1 MVNTLENLKQYS
13 SIVADT
19 GDIDSIKKFS
29 PEDCTTN
36 PSLIFKAVESNKYQP
51 LVDEVIKLS
60 KSRNFNSPLD
70 RVDFIVDQLAI
81 TFGIQLAN
89 IVPGYVSTEV
99 NADLSFDT
107 KATIAKA
114 HEIIN
119 NYEQSGIKKN
129 RILIK
134 IAGTWEGIQ
143 AVKQLESEG
152 ISCNCT
158 LIFSLTQA
166 VACAEAGAFLISPFV
181 GRILDW
187 FKSNTDVTYNE
198 SNDPGVES
206 VKKIYHYFKKYN
218 LNTVVMAASFR
229 NTSQIIELAGC
240 DKLTISPKLLEE
252 LSSTH
257 GEITQKLNSE
267 DSSSLE
273 IERIKISESAFRWH
287 LNENQMASF
296 KLAEGI
302 RLFNKDLSKLREL
315 IFNQI

>member
-1 MVNTLENLKQYS
+1 MTNKLENLKKYS

-36 PSLIFKAVESNKYQP
+36 PSLIFKAVESKKYQS
-51 LVDEVIKLS
+51 LVDEVIKHS
-60 KSRNFNSPLD
+60 NSRNFNSPLNK
-70 RVDFIVDQLAI
+70 VDYIVDQLAI

-107 KATIAKA
+107 KATIDKA
-114 HEIIN
+114 HQIIN
-119 NYEQSGIKKN
+119 NYQESGIKKN

-166 VACAEAGAFLISPFV
+166 VACAESGAFLISPFV

-187 FKSNTDVTYNE
+187 FKANTDIEYNE
-198 SNDPGVES
+198 LNDPGVES

-218 LNTVVMAASFR
+218 LKTIVMAASFR
-229 NTSQIIELAGC
+229 NTSQIVELAGC
-240 DKLTISPKLLEE
+240 DKLTISPALLEE
-252 LSSTH
+252 LSSSNE
-257 GEITQKLNSE
+257 EIVQKLKLE
-267 DSSSLE
+267 DSPFLD
-273 IERIKISESAFRWH
+273 IERIKINESTFRWH

-302 RLFNKDLSKLREL
+302 RLFNKDLSKLRDL
-315 IFNQI
+315 ILAQI

>member
-1 MVNTLENLKQYS
+1 MTNKLENLKKYS

-36 PSLIFKAVESNKYQP
+36 PSLIFKAVESKKYQS
-51 LVDEVIKLS
+51 LVDEVIKHS
-60 KSRNFNSPLD
+60 NSRTFNSPLD
-70 RVDFIVDQLAI
+70 KVDYIVDQLAI
-81 TFGIQLAN
+81 AFGIQLAN

-107 KATIAKA
+107 KATIDKA
-114 HEIIN
+114 HQIIN
-119 NYEQSGIKKN
+119 NYEESGIKKN

-166 VACAEAGAFLISPFV
+166 VACAESGAFLISPFV

-187 FKSNTDVTYNE
+187 FKANTDIEYNE
-198 SNDPGVES
+198 LNDPGVES

-218 LNTVVMAASFR
+218 LKTIVMAASFR
-229 NTSQIIELAGC
+229 NTSQIVELAGC
-240 DKLTISPKLLEE
+240 DKLTISPALLEE
-252 LSSTH
+252 LSISNE
-257 GEITQKLNSE
+257 EIVQKLKLE
-267 DSSSLE
+267 DSPFLD
-273 IERIKISESAFRWH
+273 IERIKINESTFRWH

-302 RLFNKDLSKLREL
+302 RLFNKDLSKLRDL
-315 IFNQI
+315 ILAQI

>member
-1 MVNTLENLKQYS
+1 MTNKLENLKKYS

-36 PSLIFKAVESNKYQP
+36 PSLIFKAVESKKYQS
-51 LVDEVIKLS
+51 LVDEVIKHS
-60 KSRNFNSPLD
+60 NSRTFNSPLD
-70 RVDFIVDQLAI
+70 KVDYIVDQLAI

-107 KATIAKA
+107 KATIDKA
-114 HEIIN
+114 HQIIN
-119 NYEQSGIKKN
+119 NYQESGIKKN

-166 VACAEAGAFLISPFV
+166 VACAESGAFLISPFV

-187 FKSNTDVTYNE
+187 FKANTDIEYNE
-198 SNDPGVES
+198 LNDPGVES

-218 LNTVVMAASFR
+218 LKTIVMAASFR
-229 NTSQIIELAGC
+229 NTSQIVELAGC
-240 DKLTISPKLLEE
+240 DKLTISPALLEE
-252 LSSTH
+252 LSSSNE
-257 GEITQKLNSE
+257 EITQKLKSE
-267 DSSSLE
+267 DSPFLD
-273 IERIKISESAFRWH
+273 IERIKINESAFRWH

-302 RLFNKDLSKLREL
+302 RLFNKDLSKLRDL
-315 IFNQI
+315 ILAQI

>member
-1 MVNTLENLKQYS
+1 MTNKLENLKKYS

-36 PSLIFKAVESNKYQP
+36 PSLIFKAVESKKYQS
-51 LVDEVIKLS
+51 LVDEVIKHS
-60 KSRNFNSPLD
+60 NSRTFNSPLD
-70 RVDFIVDQLAI
+70 KVDYIADQLAI

-107 KATIAKA
+107 KATIDKA
-114 HEIIN
+114 HQIIN
-119 NYEQSGIKKN
+119 NYQESGIKKN

-166 VACAEAGAFLISPFV
+166 VACAESGAFLISPFV

-187 FKSNTDVTYNE
+187 FKANTDIEYNE
-198 SNDPGVES
+198 LNDPGVES

-218 LNTVVMAASFR
+218 LNTIVMAASFR
-229 NTSQIIELAGC
+229 NTSQIVELAGC
-240 DKLTISPKLLEE
+240 DKLTISPALLE
-252 LSSTH
+252 
-257 GEITQKLNSE
+257 
-267 DSSSLE
+267 
-273 IERIKISESAFRWH
+273 
-287 LNENQMASF
+287 
-296 KLAEGI
+296 
-302 RLFNKDLSKLREL
+302 
-315 IFNQI
+315 